1 MKALKPWGLKAL
13 KGSSSFLRQQQS
25 LSGPGSNPRFMYGAG
40 VGAGAGIWGEGPGEG
55 VLQVCWSP
63 GSALGTPAQ
72 GLPGPSGEKG
82 ETGDVGPMVS
92 AAPLTG

>member
-1 MKALKPWGLKAL
+1 MGVTAGLVSAPDPRQPL
-13 KGSSSFLRQQQS
+13 LRKE
-25 LSGPGSNPRFMYGAG
+25 GWG

-63 GSALGTPAQ
+63 GSALCTPAQ